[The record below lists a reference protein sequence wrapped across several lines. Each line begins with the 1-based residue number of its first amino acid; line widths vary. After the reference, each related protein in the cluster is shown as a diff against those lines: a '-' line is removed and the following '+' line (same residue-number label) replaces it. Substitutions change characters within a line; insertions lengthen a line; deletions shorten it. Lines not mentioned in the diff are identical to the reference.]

1 MTAAL
6 VADATQFARTVDPRS
21 RAGVELEGIV
31 DSGAVPISRDETWH
45 AVASLLVVSR
55 DGSILLARNGSGGWG
70 TAGGHIESHDASI
83 RAAVVREAKEELR
96 LDLDAAALSPLL
108 FLPDTMA
115 FRPGHAHWDFC
126 YLRVVDEPTA
136 VTVGD
141 DVTEARWFALDDL
154 PDMNEHMQALVG
166 AAVRAR

>member
-1 MTAAL
+1 MTDAL
-6 VADATQFARTVDPRS
+6 VADAAHFARTVDPRS

-31 DSGAVPISRDETWH
+31 ASGAVPISRDETWH

-70 TAGGHIESHDASI
+70 TAGGHIEAGDASI
-83 RAAVVREAKEELR
+83 RDAVVREAREELG
-96 LDLDAAALSPLL
+96 LDLDPSALAPLL

-126 YLRVVDEPTA
+126 YLHAVDRRVE

-141 DVTEARWFALDDL
+141 DVTDARWFALDDL
-154 PDMNEHMQALVG
+154 PGMNEHMQALVD
-166 AAVRAR
+166 AAARDR